1 MGGLCQNE
9 TMELHEGIKTLT
21 SNLDISR
28 QSAKELS
35 KSIENVQK
43 EATDVAVQRNID
55 RRRELRENEVRK
67 ELFLKRVLMQWE
79 HEERV
84 RREEA
89 QIRAD
94 FLRKYGK
101 RWAEVE
107 ALKAKLEKQEKE
119 FQNQFN
125 KDLNKARTA
134 QFWCFVVATW
144 IAYFLVWGGK

>member
-125 KDLNKARTA
+125 KDLNKARNA

>member
-1 MGGLCQNE
+1 
-9 TMELHEGIKTLT
+9 MELLEGAKSLS
-21 SNLDISR
+21 SNLDASR

-43 EATDVAVQRNID
+43 EATDIAAQRNLD

-67 ELFLKRVLMQWE
+67 ELFLKRVLIQWE

-107 ALKAKLEKQEKE
+107 ALKVKLEKQEKE
-119 FQNQFN
+119 FQKEFN
-125 KDLNKARTA
+125 KDLRKAQVA
-134 QFWCFVVATW
+134 QFWCFVVAGW
-144 IAYFLVWGGK
+144 IAYYLVWGGK

>member
-1 MGGLCQNE
+1 
-9 TMELHEGIKTLT
+9 MELLEGAKSLS
-21 SNLDISR
+21 SNLDSSR
-28 QSAKELS
+28 ASAKELS

-67 ELFLKRVLMQWE
+67 ELFLKRVLIQWE

-94 FLRKYGK
+94 FLKKYGK

-107 ALKAKLEKQEKE
+107 SLKAKLEKQEKE
-119 FQNQFN
+119 FQNEFN
-125 KDLNKARTA
+125 KDLNKARVA
-134 QFWCFVVATW
+134 QFWCFLIAGW

>member
-1 MGGLCQNE
+1 
-9 TMELHEGIKTLT
+9 MELLEGAKSLS
-21 SNLDISR
+21 SNLDLSR
-28 QSAKELS
+28 ASAKELS

-134 QFWCFVVATW
+134 QFWCFAIAGV